1 MPTTSR
7 AALYLC
13 PPPAAR
19 LSSSSRADGSGLGAR
34 ESRVRT
40 HLRPLLRATS
50 RALLR
55 LADFTA
61 RHGLMFAGFVV
72 AAATILA

>member
-1 MPTTSR
+1 MSR
-7 AALYLC
+7 AALYLV

-19 LSSSSRADGSGLGAR
+19 LSSSRPDTSDLGAR

-61 RHGLMFAGFVV
+61 RHGLIYAGFVV
-72 AAATILA
+72 ATATILA

>member
-1 MPTTSR
+1 MSTTSR
-7 AALYLC
+7 AALYLV
-13 PPPAAR
+13 PPPEAR
-19 LSSSSRADGSGLGAR
+19 ISSSSGPNTSGLRSR

-61 RHGLMFAGFVV
+61 RHGLIYAGFV
-72 AAATILA
+72 AATATILA